1 MKGRSSLEERL
12 EILGRDGM
20 EDREGVAPPPPTGA
34 KGTLTGVVPV
44 QGPGGRTLPLMRVLM
59 SNACSFSCGY
69 CPLRAGREV
78 RRAALTPEEVGEAF
92 MALHRRGLASG
103 LFLTSGIPGSPVR
116 MMDRMLAAAE
126 WLRRRHGYRGY
137 LHLKLLPGVEPAQVE
152 AAARLASRLSVNLEA
167 PADRYLARLAREKRL
182 DEDLLPLLRRAGTLS
197 RIAREEGRPGRAVP
211 AGVTTQFVVGAAGE
225 SDREV
230 LSLVAGLERERLLHH
245 AHFSHFVPV
254 ADTPLDSLAEVPAA
268 REIRLYQ
275 AEHLLREYGF
285 GTADLPFDA
294 AGNLPLERD
303 PKAAWAAA
311 HPEVFP
317 VDLFAAPREVFLRVP
332 GIGLR
337 VATRLLASR
346 RQARP
351 RDARDLARLGVRM
364 AAAGPYV
371 TLGGRPLAPPF
382 ARSHQLGLFPLAPH
396 IPGPPRRTDTP
407 PCAFR

>member
-1 MKGRSSLEERL
+1 
-12 EILGRDGM
+12 
-20 EDREGVAPPPPTGA
+20 
-34 KGTLTGVVPV
+34 
-44 QGPGGRTLPLMRVLM
+44 MRVLM

-78 RRAALTPEEVGEAF
+78 RRAALTPEEVGEGF

-137 LHLKLLPGVEPAQVE
+137 LHLKLLPGAEPAQVE

-167 PADRYLARLAREKRL
+167 PDDRYLSRLAPEKRL
-182 DEDLLPLLRRAGTLS
+182 QDDLLPLLRRAGTLS
-197 RIAREEGRPGRAVP
+197 RTAREEGRPEVAVP
-211 AGVTTQFVVGAAGE
+211 GGITTQFVVGAAGE

-230 LSLVAGLERERLLHH
+230 LTLVAGLERERLLHH

-254 ADTPLDSLAEVPAA
+254 TDTPLDSLPEAPAA

-275 AEHLLREYGF
+275 AEHFLREYGF
-285 GTADLPFDA
+285 GMRDLPFDG
-294 AGNLPLERD
+294 AGNLPLALD

-311 HPEVFP
+311 HPDAFP
-317 VDLFAAPREVFLRVP
+317 VDLLAAPREVLLRVP
-332 GIGLR
+332 GIGPR
-337 VATRLLASR
+337 VATHLMATR
-346 RQARP
+346 RQVRL
-351 RDARDLARLGVRM
+351 RDARDVARLGVRL
-364 AAAGPYV
+364 AASAPYV
-371 TLGGRPLAPPF
+371 TLGGRPLAPPP
-382 ARSHQLGLFPLAPH
+382 ARARQLGLFPPVPPS
-396 IPGPPRRTDTP
+396 PGPPRRTDTP

>member
-1 MKGRSSLEERL
+1 MKRALDIEKRL

-20 EDREGVAPPPPTGA
+20 EDREGAAPRAPSGA
-34 KGTLTGVVPV
+34 KGALTGVVPV
-44 QGPGGRTLPLMRVLM
+44 QGPGGRMLPLMRVLM

-69 CPLRAGREV
+69 CPLRTGRQV
-78 RRAALTPEEVGEAF
+78 RRAALAPEEVGEAF

-103 LFLTSGIPGSPVR
+103 LFLTSGIPSSPVR

-137 LHLKLLPGVEPAQVE
+137 LHLKLLPGAEPAQVE

-167 PADRYLARLAREKRL
+167 PADRYLARLAPEKRL
-182 DEDLLPLLRRAGTLS
+182 SDDLLPLLRRAGTLS
-197 RIAREEGRPGRAVP
+197 RTAREEGRPEAAIP
-211 AGVTTQFVVGAAGE
+211 AGITTQFVVGAAGE

-230 LSLVAGLERERLLHH
+230 LGLVAGLERERLLHH

-254 ADTPLDSLAEVPAA
+254 ADTPLDSLPEAPAA

-285 GTADLPFDA
+285 GMRDLPFDG
-294 AGNLPLERD
+294 AGNLPLALD

-311 HPEVFP
+311 HPDAYP
-317 VDLFAAPREVFLRVP
+317 VDLLAAPREALLRVP
-332 GIGLR
+332 GVGPR
-337 VATRLLASR
+337 AAGRLLSAR
-346 RQARP
+346 RQVRP
-351 RDARDLARLGVRM
+351 RDARDLARLGVRVGT
-364 AAAGPYV
+364 AAPYV
-371 TLGGRPLAPPF
+371 TLAGRPLVPPPVR
-382 ARSHQLGLFPLAPH
+382 ARQLGLFPPVPH
-396 IPGPPRRTDTP
+396 TAGPPRRTDTP

>member
-1 MKGRSSLEERL
+1 
-12 EILGRDGM
+12 
-20 EDREGVAPPPPTGA
+20 
-34 KGTLTGVVPV
+34 
-44 QGPGGRTLPLMRVLM
+44 
-59 SNACSFSCGY
+59 SCGY
-69 CPLRAGREV
+69 CPLRAERHV
-78 RRAALTPEEVGEAF
+78 RRAALTPEEVGQAF
-92 MALHRRGLASG
+92 IGLHRRGLASG
-103 LFLTSGIPGSPVR
+103 LFLTSGIPGAPVR

-152 AAARLASRLSVNLEA
+152 TAARLASRLSVNLEA
-167 PADRYLARLAREKRL
+167 PNDHYLARLAPEKTL
-182 DEDLLPLLRRAGTLS
+182 EDDLLPLLRRAGTLS
-197 RIAREEGRPGRAVP
+197 RTAREEGRPAAATP
-211 AGVTTQFVVGAAGE
+211 AGITTQFVVGAAGE
-225 SDREV
+225 SDQDV
-230 LSLVAGLERERLLHH
+230 LGLVAGLERERLLHH

-254 ADTPLDSLAEVPAA
+254 ADTPLDSLPEAPAA

-317 VDLFAAPREVFLRVP
+317 VDLLTAPREALLKVP
-332 GIGLR
+332 GVGPG
-337 VATRLLASR
+337 VAGRLLATR
-346 RQARP
+346 RRVCP
-351 RDARDLARLGVRM
+351 RDARDLARLGLRM

-371 TLGGRPLAPPF
+371 TLGGRPLAAPHTG
-382 ARSHQLGLFPLAPH
+382 RRQLRLPLATPH
-396 IPGPPRRTDTP
+396 VPGPPRRTDTP